1 MYIYIVYIIYL
12 YTYIYIVYMVDIK
25 YNIQSS
31 IYYYI
36 CDYRQDIYDI

>member
-12 YTYIYIVYMVDIK
+12 FNIYIVYMVDIK
-25 YNIQSS
+25 YRIQSS